1 MKVDQI
7 REAFLS
13 YFEGQDHL
21 RISSSSLIPVGDPTL
36 LLTTAGM
43 VQIKPYFVGE
53 SIPTNP
59 RMTSSQKCFRAV
71 DIEEVGD
78 ATHLTFFEML
88 GNFSVG
94 DYFKKEAMTFALQFL
109 TENLHLRIDQ
119 FTATAHVSDDDS
131 VKLWVELG
139 ISKERVFKFGDS
151 ENWWGPAGSE
161 GPCGPCAELHYDY
174 GSEIGCLQ
182 GDCGPNCEN
191 QIDEFT
197 KCNRFVELWNLVF
210 MQYYQDLDGKR
221 ELLPSPSVD
230 TGMGLERLAV
240 ILQGVETIY
249 QTDSFL
255 PLVGKIVELSDK
267 QYGKDLETDY
277 AINAVVEH
285 SRSATFLI
293 ADGVVP
299 SNEGRGYVLRRVI
312 RRAIRQARKL
322 GITESFINE
331 LSSLVIEN
339 MKSIYPELDAHKDF
353 IKTVISLE
361 ETRFQETI
369 DRAMLLL
376 NGPSGFVTVRQ
387 LVADK
392 VNISDF
398 ATKTDLKNLEGILQ
412 DFLKE
417 IEPIG
422 KDAFEKASNQILDS
436 LKDLDFDKPINLKEE
451 IVQFVMTISGGEAFL
466 LWDTYGYPVEMTIEI
481 ANENNM
487 MVDMDLFAEELKEQQ
502 IRSRSESRFSGDR
515 AKIRIY
521 ESMGLGATKFVG
533 YDALTHSSPI
543 VGILLDDNVVDHAS
557 EGDEVEIA
565 MIETPFYS
573 EGGGQVGDAGVL
585 NGSGGQIEVFDTQSV
600 TPDLVIHFGIVRK
613 GKIVMGEIVD
623 SYVDPVRRENTAR
636 NHTATHLLH
645 SALRQVLGEHVRQ
658 AGSLVAP
665 DRLRFDFTHV
675 QQLTDN
681 ELHQVQTLVNE
692 KIRYNAKVLKSE
704 DSYTTA
710 IRKGAL
716 AFFGDK
722 YGETVRLIEI
732 ANGETFSFEV
742 CGGTHVR
749 RTGEIGI
756 VQILGETSIGAGMRR
771 LEAVT
776 GRHAEQLIWDRF
788 VSHNRL
794 SADLQVPVHEI
805 EERVV
810 KMKEDLAD
818 LRKEMSDLRRKQ
830 SLIDAENLLSK
841 VQTINDVKVLATLVE
856 SSDNDSMREIGDW
869 LRDKMVSGIL
879 ILGAVINDR
888 PLLLVMVTQDLVD
901 NGINANEII
910 ETVTKTIQGGGGGS
924 PKVAQAGGRDSSK
937 IEQAIS
943 QSLDYVRSI
952 LE

>member
-1 MKVDQI
+1 MKIDEI
-7 REAFLS
+7 RESFLS
-13 YFEGQDHL
+13 YFEGEDHL
-21 RISSSSLIPVGDPTL
+21 RMSSSSLIPVGDPTL

-43 VQIKPYFVGE
+43 VQIKPFFVGE
-53 SIPTNP
+53 SIPKNP

-94 DYFKKEAMTFALQFL
+94 DYFKKEAMAFALQFL
-109 TENLHLRIDQ
+109 TENLNLGIER
-119 FTATAHVSDDDS
+119 FAATAHLSDDDS
-131 VKLWVELG
+131 VKLWIELG
-139 ISKERVFKFGDS
+139 IKKDRVFKFGDS

-174 GSEIGCLQ
+174 GSQTGCLKE
-182 GDCGPNCEN
+182 DCAPNCEN

-210 MQYYQDLDGKR
+210 MQYYQDLQGKR

-240 ILQGVETIY
+240 ILQDVETIY
-249 QTDSFL
+249 QTDLFD
-255 PLVGKIVELSDK
+255 PLVKKIIEFSGK
-267 QYGKDLETDY
+267 QYGKDLEVDY

-322 GITESFINE
+322 GITDSFINE
-331 LSSLVIEN
+331 ISSLVIEN
-339 MKSIYPELDAHKDF
+339 MKSVYPELGAHRDF

-376 NGPSGFVTVRQ
+376 NGPGGFVTIRQ
-387 LVADK
+387 LLAEK
-392 VNISDF
+392 VNLSGF
-398 ATKTDLKNLEGILQ
+398 STKKDVKHLESLFQ
-412 DFLKE
+412 DSLHQ
-417 IEPIG
+417 IDPTG
-422 KDAFEKASNQILDS
+422 KDAFEKSSNQILES
-436 LKDLDFDKPINLKEE
+436 LRVLDFAKSKNLKEE
-451 IVQFVMTISGGEAFL
+451 IIQRVMTISGVEAFL

-487 MVDMDLFAEELKEQQ
+487 KVDMDLYASELQAQQ
-502 IRSRSESRFSGDR
+502 SRSRSDSNFSGDR

-533 YDALTHSSPI
+533 YDALTNSSPI
-543 VGILLDDNVVDHAS
+543 VGILVDDDVVDQAS

-565 MIETPFYS
+565 LMETPFYS

-585 NGSGGQIEVFDTQSV
+585 NGNEGQIEVFDTQSV
-600 TPDLVIHFGIVRK
+600 TPDLVMHFGVVKK
-613 GKIVMGEIVD
+613 GKISMGEIVD

-675 QQLTDN
+675 KQLTDD
-681 ELHQVQTLVNE
+681 EMRQVQTLVNE

-756 VQILGETSIGAGMRR
+756 VQVLGETSIGAGMRR
-771 LEAVT
+771 MEAVT
-776 GRHAEQLIWDRF
+776 GRYAEQLIWDRF
-788 VSHNRL
+788 ESNNRL
-794 SADLQVPVHEI
+794 SADLQVPVNEI
-805 EERVV
+805 EERVS

-818 LRKEMSDLRRKQ
+818 LRKEMSDLQRQQ
-830 SLIDAENLLSK
+830 SLINAESLLSR
-841 VQTINDVKVLATLVE
+841 VQTINNVNVLATLIE
-856 SSDNDSMREIGDW
+856 SSNNDSMREIGDW
-869 LRDKMVSGIL
+869 LRDKIISGVL
-879 ILGAVINDR
+879 ILGAVIENR

-901 NGINANEII
+901 KGINAKEII
-910 ETVTKTIQGGGGGS
+910 GTVTKTIQGGGGGN

-943 QSLDYVRSI
+943 ESFDYVRSI
-952 LE
+952 IE